1 MYFIFNFII
10 FLIYLYYINM
20 HRINLVEYINKL
32 ETIERQ
38 NQDSQLNNYLVLI
51 LLMGL
56 VHYVY
61 TYSTLKVFTFKLK
74 SKYVLND
81 RFYKLMVSGDD
92 GTVYNVGN
100 NLWFWKWKSVELW
113 DSLVVGQ
120 TYTVLSYGRRFPIA
134 DLFPTIM
141 QINKVGK

>member
-1 MYFIFNFII
+1 ME
-10 FLIYLYYINM
+10 
-20 HRINLVEYINKL
+20 RINLGDYINKL
-32 ETIERQ
+32 QQIEKE
-38 NQDSQLNNYLVLI
+38 SQYDTLNNYLVI
-51 LLMGL
+51 ICIIGL

-61 TYSTLKVFTFKLK
+61 TYSTLKVFTFTLK

-100 NLWFWKWKSVELW
+100 NPWFWQWKSVELW
-113 DSLVVGQ
+113 DSLIEGE

-134 DLFPTIM
+134 DLFPTIIR
-141 QINKVGK
+141 INKIGK